1 MKRLRT
7 HFAAVILAMMV
18 VVGCNHQDQQA
29 QLLVRPV
36 QTFRVGDN
44 PAAKATP
51 FAGEVRARLET
62 LLAFRV
68 TGKIIDRP
76 VEVGDHVHKGQLLAR
91 LDASDYLLGT
101 QALKAQL
108 KSAQADRDFAK
119 NDLARYRELLQQH
132 VISPPEFDRHDT
144 AYTAAQ
150 QRVEALA
157 AQWGQAANQLAYTE
171 LRADRDGAVTA
182 LEAEAGQVVSAGQTV
197 VKLARLDDKEVLF
210 DIPEQRVG
218 DLQPQQPVS
227 VSLWAAGERRFDA
240 RIREIAAAADPVS
253 RTYRA
258 KATLLDGLDS
268 ARLGM
273 TATVWLPASVSATL
287 SIPLSAV
294 FTPQNSP
301 QNSPEQPRVW
311 LVDEAKNSVKSIPI
325 QLGAALANERIAVT
339 GLIPGRVIVSAGVQR
354 LVEEQP
360 VRLPD
365 TGLKANGRAQ

>member
-1 MKRLRT
+1 MKQLRAN
-7 HFAAVILAMMV
+7 FAAVILPMMMV
-18 VVGCNHQDQQA
+18 VVGCNHQDPQA

-36 QTFRVGDN
+36 QTVRVGDN
-44 PAAKATP
+44 PAVKAAP

-76 VEVGDHVHKGQLLAR
+76 VEVGDPVHKGQLLAR

-101 QALKAQL
+101 QTLKAQL

-132 VISPPEFDRHDT
+132 IISPPEFDRHDT

-157 AQWGQAANQLAYTE
+157 AQLGQAVNQLAYTE

-182 LEAEAGQVVSAGQTV
+182 LEAEAGQVVSAGQAV
-197 VKLARLDDKEVLF
+197 VKLARLDDKEILF

-218 DLQPQQPVS
+218 DLKPQQPVS
-227 VSLWAAGERRFDA
+227 VSLWTTGERRFDA

-253 RTYRA
+253 RTYRV

-273 TATVWLPASVSATL
+273 TATVWLPENVSATL

-294 FTPQNSP
+294 FTPQNT
-301 QNSPEQPRVW
+301 PEQQRVW
-311 LVDEAKNSVKSIPI
+311 LVDEAKNSVNSVPI
-325 QLGAALANERIAVT
+325 QLGAALADERVAVT
-339 GLIPGRVIVSAGVQR
+339 GLAPGQLIVSAGVQR
-354 LVEEQP
+354 LAEGQL

-365 TGLKANGRAQ
+365 ADLKANGGRHL